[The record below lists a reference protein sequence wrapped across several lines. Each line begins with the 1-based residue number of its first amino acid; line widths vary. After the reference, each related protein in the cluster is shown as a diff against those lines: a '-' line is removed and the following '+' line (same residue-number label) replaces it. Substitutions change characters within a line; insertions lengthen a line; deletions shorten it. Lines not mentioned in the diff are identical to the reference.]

1 MSLVLAIDIG
11 TSSLRTALF
20 SARGD
25 RLVPTT
31 SQQAYELVYGADG
44 GAELPAPSLRKALH
58 GSLDRTLAVYRGDK
72 SLRSIP
78 ILAVGTSCFWHS
90 LIGLD
95 QAGRPMTPVYTW
107 ADSRCQEDAKALRG
121 QTSERKA
128 HRRTGCML
136 RSSFWP
142 AKLLWLRR
150 TKRDRG
156 VRKWV
161 SPAEWLYQDMLGSAN
176 CGFSMASGTGLFD
189 PSRLAW
195 DADLLARCG
204 IDETSLNPLSET
216 PGAFAR
222 KSARFAELRGLPWFP
237 AIGDGAAG
245 NLGCG
250 ATKPGLAALNVG
262 TSAALR
268 MMNSGE
274 NVHAPFGLFCFRLDR
289 QRFVVGGAVSNAG
302 NLRAWCVKELR
313 LDGDLERELERR
325 PLPAHGLAVLPYW
338 SAERAPT
345 WEEEKRGVIS
355 GITHKTTS
363 LDILQA
369 TIESS
374 YFRIAS
380 IADLLVA
387 YAGTAPKFIVSGG
400 IQHSPSSVQRLANV
414 INQPL
419 YLNLE
424 AEASLRGAAVNVLNR
439 LGMAIPDFNFRD
451 PVRPVRKAAEAYAAL
466 RQDLS

>member
-20 SARGD
+20 SAAGD
-25 RLVPTT
+25 RLVQTT
-31 SQQAYELVYGADG
+31 SQQAYNLSFTEDG
-44 GAELPAPSLRKALH
+44 GAELPTAALRKALYEA
-58 GSLDRTLAVYRGDK
+58 LDRTLAVYRADK
-72 SLRSIP
+72 VLRATP
-78 ILAVGTSCFWHS
+78 LLAVGTSCFWHS

-95 QAGRPMTPVYTW
+95 QAGRPVTPVYTW
-107 ADSRCQEDAKALRG
+107 ADSRCQEDARTLRDEMP
-121 QTSERKA
+121 ERKI

-150 TKRDRG
+150 VKRDKG
-156 VRKWV
+156 VNKWV
-161 SPAEWLYQDMLGSAN
+161 SPAEWLYEDMLGAAN
-176 CGFSMASGTGLFD
+176 CGFSMASGTGLFN
-189 PSRLAW
+189 PASLAW
-195 DADLLARCG
+195 DDELLSRCG
-204 IDETSLNPLSET
+204 INAAMLNPVSET
-216 PGAFAR
+216 PGAFAG
-222 KSARFAELRGLPWFP
+222 KSARFAELRGIPWFP

-268 MMNSGE
+268 MMDSGE
-274 NVHAPFGLFCFRLDR
+274 KVEAPFGLFCYRLDR

-302 NLRAWCVKELR
+302 NLRAWCVREMR

-325 PLPAHGLAVLPYW
+325 PVPEHGLTVQPYW

-345 WEEEKRGVIS
+345 WEEDKRGSIT
-355 GITHKTTS
+355 GITHKTTA

-369 TIESS
+369 MIEAS
-374 YFRIAS
+374 YMRVAAISEMIIAH
-380 IADLLVA
+380 
-387 YAGTAPKFIVSGG
+387 AGTAPKFIVSGG

-414 INQPL
+414 LNQPL
-419 YLNLE
+419 YLNQE
-424 AEASLRGAAVNVLNR
+424 PEASLRGAAVNVLNR
-439 LGMAIPDFNFRD
+439 LGMAVSEFKFRS
-451 PVRPVRKAAEAYAAL
+451 PVRPIRKAADAYAAL
-466 RQDLS
+466 RQTES